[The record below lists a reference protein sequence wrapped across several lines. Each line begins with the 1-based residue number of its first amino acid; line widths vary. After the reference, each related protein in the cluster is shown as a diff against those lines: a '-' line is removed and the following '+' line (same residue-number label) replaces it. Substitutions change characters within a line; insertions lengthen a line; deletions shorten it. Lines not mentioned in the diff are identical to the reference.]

1 MADVTL
7 LRTTGADAT
16 RAVGA
21 ALAGVLGPGDVV
33 VLTGDL
39 GAGKTCLAQGLA
51 AALGVE
57 TRVTSPTFTL
67 HAVHDAAGGAQ
78 LHHLDVYRL
87 GGVDEAADLDLDELV
102 ETGITVIEWGER
114 IAAALPAERLELTLR
129 YVEPGVAAGARE
141 HPDGG
146 EPHGEEP
153 HGDDNDN
160 VRTIEVVW
168 RGDSSGHRSAH
179 RVEALA
185 VALGPWRV
193 EPDPPGS

>member
-39 GAGKTCLAQGLA
+39 GAGKTCLTQGLA
-51 AALGVE
+51 AALGVKA
-57 TRVTSPTFTL
+57 RVTSPTFTL
-67 HAVHDAAGGAQ
+67 HAAYDTAGGAH

-87 GGVDEAADLDLDELV
+87 GGVDEAVDLDLDELV
-102 ETGITVIEWGER
+102 ETGITVVEWGER
-114 IAAALPAERLELTLR
+114 IAGALPAERLELTLR
-129 YVEPGVAAGARE
+129 YAEPGGAGDRA
-141 HPDGG
+141 DGDEPPG
-146 EPHGEEP
+146 E
-153 HGDDNDN
+153 DNDD

-168 RGDSSGHRSAH
+168 RGDQPGDRFAH
-179 RVEALA
+179 RAEALA
-185 VALGPWRV
+185 AALGPWTV
-193 EPDPPGS
+193 DPDPPGP